1 MKKLTLVKSE
11 PSSKVHCE
19 CCLCPKEIWKPFLT
33 TYHGGQ
39 CELYESFSAL
49 IGDEMSAE
57 ELTELALVELPK
69 EFPDIPDIVATV
81 KELVE
86 IANDCG
92 ILCEP
97 SLPSS
102 TASPL
107 SLVPSL

>member
-11 PSSKVHCE
+11 PPSEVHCE
-19 CCLCPKEIWKPFLT
+19 CCLCPKEIWEPTLK
-33 TYHGGQ
+33 TYQGDECQ
-39 CELYESFSAL
+39 LFESFSSL
-49 IGDEMSAE
+49 IEDEMTTE

-92 ILCEP
+92 ILYESSP
-97 SLPSS
+97 GRS
-102 TASPL
+102 TARPL